1 MGNQDVDKAVTV
13 GKEGESPDKDR
24 DGDSQYTLWGNLET
38 FNEEIYID
46 LEDPDVDKVALEI
59 QSSFRG
65 HEGRTEV
72 SKSYQPT

>member
-13 GKEGESPDKDR
+13 GKEGE
-24 DGDSQYTLWGNLET
+24 T
-38 FNEEIYID
+38 FNAEIYID